1 MGALMPRFLRPANWP
16 FLIKVALAPMVVL
29 AASILLALIGAG
41 GLTREW
47 NSLQT
52 IKQAGESVQELQAIS
67 EGVQDIDAKLYH
79 ILALQ
84 AAHTKGFV
92 PGPELHAIAQDADH
106 IAALLRN
113 WRDSRATAG
122 QKPKIDLLT
131 QDVLK
136 YKSAADW
143 VSQMLDIDF
152 ASAVS
157 FLRPFDKSFEVTRRS
172 VGDLVAEV
180 RQRQLADSRAAG
192 ATNANAQSAL
202 IGATM
207 AAVLLA
213 LAATAAMSWSTV
225 RSIRRIAD
233 ATSRLATGDTETDLA
248 ALVRHDELGAIVTAL
263 SVFRDGLLQIGTLR
277 VAQEKQKQEA
287 EAARKEALNGLAINF
302 ESTVGGIVREVT
314 RAAGAVEGVA
324 QKMSGSAA
332 ATKIQAAR
340 VAGAARDASASVT
353 TVAAAAEELTS
364 SIAEIG
370 RQVEA
375 SSSVTTRAVE
385 DARRTDATVQA
396 LAAASERI
404 GQVVKLISAIAGQT
418 NLLALNAT
426 IEAARAGEAGRGFSV
441 VANEVK
447 SLAQRT
453 GQATDDIGRQ
463 ITHMQQATGEAVNA
477 IRGIMATIEEVGGI
491 AAAIADAVEQQSAA
505 TAEIARNVSQTS
517 ASAHLVTNTI
527 DDVSVAVGETGSA
540 GVVVLD
546 AARHLVVQ
554 AQELSAKV
562 DRFLSDVRAA

>member
-1 MGALMPRFLRPANWP
+1 MPRFIQPANWP

-29 AASILLALIGAG
+29 VAAILLAVIGAR

-47 NSLQT
+47 NSLQMVQ
-52 IKQAGESVQELQAIS
+52 QAGESVQELHAVS
-67 EGVQDIDAKLYH
+67 EGVQDIDGKLYH

-84 AAHTKGFV
+84 AAHTKGFA
-92 PGPELHAIAQDADH
+92 PGSELHAIAQDSDR
-106 IAALLRN
+106 IAGLLRA
-113 WRDSRATAG
+113 WRDTRATPA
-122 QKPKIDLLT
+122 QKPKLDLLI

-157 FLRPFDKSFEVTRRS
+157 FLRPFDKSFRVTRQS

-180 RQRQLADSRAAG
+180 RQHQTEESDVAR

-202 IGATM
+202 IGATG

-213 LAATAAMSWSTV
+213 LAATAAMSWTTV
-225 RSIRRIAD
+225 KSIRRIAA

-263 SVFRDGLLQIGTLR
+263 SVFRDGLLQITALR
-277 VAQEKQKQEA
+277 AAQERQKQEA
-287 EAARKEALNGLAINF
+287 EAARKAALHDLASSF
-302 ESTVGGIVREVT
+302 ESSVGGIVREVT
-314 RAAGAVEGVA
+314 SAASSVEGVA

-332 ATKIQAAR
+332 TTQIQAAQ
-340 VAGAARDASASVT
+340 VAESARDASTSVT
-353 TVAAAAEELTS
+353 TVAAAVEELAA
-364 SIAEIG
+364 SIGEIG
-370 RQVEA
+370 RQVVA
-375 SSSVTTRAVE
+375 SSHITTRAVE

-396 LAAASERI
+396 LAAAGDRI
-404 GQVVKLISAIAGQT
+404 GQVVKLIGTIAGQT

-447 SLAQRT
+447 TLAQRT
-453 GQATDDIGRQ
+453 SQATDDIRKQ
-463 ITHMQQATGEAVNA
+463 IAQIQEATGEAVGA
-477 IRGIMATIEEVGGI
+477 IRGIMATIEEVSAI
-491 AAAIADAVEQQSAA
+491 STAIAGAVEQQNVA
-505 TAEIARNVSQTS
+505 TALIAQNVTQTS
-517 ASAHLVTNTI
+517 ASTLLVTNTI
-527 DDVSVAVGETGSA
+527 EDVSVAVGETGSA

-546 AARHLVVQ
+546 AARNLAVQ
-554 AQELSAKV
+554 AQELSSKV